1 VIRILIADDH
11 AVVRQGL
18 RYMLEQQPDVEIV
31 GEAGDGEAATTLA
44 AELRP
49 DVVLLDLVMPARG
62 ALETLRDIRRR
73 APSARVVVL
82 TSFHE
87 DDQVIGAL
95 RAGALSYVLKESEP
109 EELLS
114 AIRRAARGETVL
126 DPRIAAQVVDGL
138 RGKESPDRL
147 TPRELDV
154 LARIARGQ
162 SNRQIASGLRV
173 SEETV
178 KTHVSNLLSKLHVAD
193 RTEAAIR
200 ALRSGLVPHQQADD
214 R

>member
-1 VIRILIADDH
+1 VIRVLIADDH

-31 GEAGDGEAATTLA
+31 GEAGDGEAASRLA

-49 DVVLLDLVMPARG
+49 DVVLLDLLMPARG
-62 ALETLRDIRRR
+62 ALETLHDIRRR
-73 APSARVVVL
+73 APPARVVIL

-87 DDQVIGAL
+87 DDQVIGTL
-95 RAGALSYVLKESEP
+95 RAGAVSYLLKDSEP
-109 EELLS
+109 EELLR
-114 AIRRAARGETVL
+114 AIRAAARGESVL
-126 DPRIAAQVVDGL
+126 HPQVASQVVGGL
-138 RGKESPDRL
+138 RDESRADRL

-162 SNRQIASGLRV
+162 SNRAIATGLHL

-178 KTHVSNLLSKLHVAD
+178 KTHVSNLLSKLHATD
-193 RTEAAIR
+193 RTQAAVR
-200 ALRSGLVPHQQADD
+200 ALRSGLLPRHQAEDS
-214 R
+214 